1 MQNNSIL
8 TVSSPFRF
16 KTLFTK
22 PLKYVIQ
29 IFTGDATEHAATY
42 SKGLV
47 MNMSGK
53 GFERMPFEDWMKEY
67 AVNGAKIHI
76 YEAPKEFEKWQENKM
91 EWFDFDCEELEY
103 DAIYAMFSAL
113 DEIKQIRE
121 LNYKSKGLFCSQ
133 QSFDRLAAGE
143 YFSKQNDKV
152 SPAEL
157 KKKLLKSGWKKWR
170 VK

>member
-1 MQNNSIL
+1 MQNNSVL

-29 IFTGDATEHAATY
+29 LFTADATEHAATY

-53 GFERMPFEDWMKEY
+53 GFEQIPFKNWMEEY
-67 AVNGAKIHI
+67 AINGAKIHI
-76 YEAPKEFEKWQENKM
+76 YESPKEFEKWQENKM
-91 EWFDFDCEELEY
+91 EWFDIGCLGLEY
-103 DAIYAMFSAL
+103 DAIYAAYSAL
-113 DEIKQIRE
+113 DEIKQIRN
-121 LNYKSKGLFCSQ
+121 LDYKSKGQFCSQ
-133 QSFDRLAAGE
+133 QAFDRLVAAE
-143 YFSKQNDKV
+143 YFVKGDDTV

-157 KKKLLKSGWKKWR
+157 KKKLLKAGWKKWR
-170 VK
+170 IN